1 MFLLQFFT
9 VLFFTS
15 SVAFSGVQDKEINKI
30 VKLLDYTKE
39 KNAYSGKKFEAGYQ
53 THKLGDKVLVGQRD
67 MSKRFEK
74 IPYDFTNK
82 TVLDIGTNQGG
93 MLFAIADKIKYGVG
107 IDYNPKLVNVANRLK
122 SFSQVTN
129 IDFYVFDLDKE
140 QHSMIDNFLRTEKVD
155 ICFFLS
161 MCRWVNKW
169 RNVIDYIYKVSDTLL
184 FEANGS
190 QELKAEEIEYLNKK
204 YKKVILLS
212 NQSDDDKVPNRTRA
226 LYICYKN

>member
-1 MFLLQFFT
+1 VST
-9 VLFFTS
+9 
-15 SVAFSGVQDKEINKI
+15 DDREINKI

-93 MLFAIADKIKYGVG
+93 MLFAIADKIKYGIG
-107 IDYNPKLVNVANRLK
+107 IDYNSKLVNVANRLK

-140 QHSMIDNFLRTEKVD
+140 QHSMINNFLRTEKVD

-190 QELKAEEIEYLNKK
+190 QELKVEEIEYLNKK
-204 YKKVILLS
+204 YKKVVLLS
-212 NQSDDDKVPNRTRA
+212 NESDDDKVPNKTRA

>member
-140 QHSMIDNFLRTEKVD
+140 QHSMMNNFLKTDKVD

>member
-53 THKLGDKVLVGQRD
+53 THKLGDTVLVGQRD
-67 MSKRFEK
+67 MGKRFEK

-107 IDYNPKLVNVANRLK
+107 VDYNPKLVNVANRIK
-122 SFSQVTN
+122 SFSQVN
-129 IDFYVFDLDKE
+129 NVDFYVFDLDKE
-140 QHSMIDNFLRTEKVD
+140 QHSMINNFLKTDKVD

-190 QELKAEEIEYLNKK
+190 QELKAEEIEYINKK

>member
-1 MFLLQFFT
+1 MKRLYILSIICFSYVF
-9 VLFFTS
+9 
-15 SVAFSGVQDKEINKI
+15 SVSTDDREINKI

-93 MLFAIADKIKYGVG
+93 MLFAIADKIKYGIG
-107 IDYNPKLVNVANRLK
+107 IDYNSKLVNVANRLK

-140 QHSMIDNFLRTEKVD
+140 QHSMINNFLRTEKVD

-190 QELKAEEIEYLNKK
+190 QELKVEEIEYLNKK
-204 YKKVILLS
+204 YKKVVLLS
-212 NQSDDDKVPNRTRA
+212 NESDDDKVPNKTRA